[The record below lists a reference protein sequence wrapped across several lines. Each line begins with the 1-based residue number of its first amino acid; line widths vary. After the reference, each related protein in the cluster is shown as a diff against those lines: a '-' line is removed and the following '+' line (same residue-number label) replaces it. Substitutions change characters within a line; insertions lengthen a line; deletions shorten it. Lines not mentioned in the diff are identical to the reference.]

1 MSIELARLDPAQF
14 RAVILERQRDGF
26 SAADLDPASAERLER
41 LFHREIGPRDAVREI
56 IADVRTRGDAAL
68 REWTY
73 RIDGVDVESVH
84 VDPAAMEAAWH
95 GVAQPLRNA
104 LTAAAQR
111 LREFHTL
118 QVDVLDRGAGGAWL
132 HPVPLGRAGC
142 YVPGGRAAYPS
153 TVLMS
158 VIPAQ
163 VAGVERIVVASPPA
177 PAGGVHPLVA
187 AAAHLLGVREVVA
200 AGGAQAIAALAFGTE
215 SIERVDKIVGPGNVF
230 VTLAKHEVFG
240 AVGIDQLAGP
250 SEIVVIATIGA
261 DPDMVAADL
270 VSQLEHDPLAWA
282 VCLTDD
288 GALAESIATRFAG
301 IAGDAV
307 RREIIGMA
315 AGSHAAV
322 VRCASPD
329 EMVGLA
335 AAFAPEHLSLQ
346 GTAAEAL
353 RGSVRNA
360 GAVFVGSMSPVSIG
374 DYVAGPNHTLPTQG
388 AARYRGPLAV
398 MDFVRW
404 PSVVH
409 LSDAEFDALAPVAI
423 CLAEAEGLAAH
434 EGAIRAR
441 MRVGNES

>member
-1 MSIELARLDPAQF
+1 MSIELARLDAARF
-14 RAVILERQRDGF
+14 RTVIDERRRDGF
-26 SAADLDPASAERLER
+26 SATDIDPATAERLEQ
-41 LFHREIGPRDAVREI
+41 LFHREIGARDAVREI
-56 IADVRTRGDAAL
+56 IADVRTGGDAAL

-73 RIDGVDVESVH
+73 RIDGVDVELVH
-84 VDPAAMEAAWH
+84 LGAAALQAAWDAL
-95 GVAQPLRNA
+95 AQPLRNA
-104 LTAAAQR
+104 LAAAAER
-111 LREFHTL
+111 LRGFHAL
-118 QVDVLDRGAGGAWL
+118 QLDLLDRGAGGAWL
-132 HPVPLGRAGC
+132 HPMPLGRVGC

-163 VAGVERIVVASPPA
+163 VAGVEEVVVTSPPA
-177 PAGGVHPLVA
+177 PSGGVHTLVA
-187 AAAHLLGVREVVA
+187 AAAHLLGVREVVV

-215 SIERVDKIVGPGNVF
+215 SIQQVDMIVGPGNVF

-250 SEIVVIATIGA
+250 SEIVVIATAGS

-288 GALAESIATRFAG
+288 ASLAELIAARFAEV
-301 IAGDAV
+301 AGDAA
-307 RREIIGMA
+307 RREIIGLA
-315 AGSHAAV
+315 AGSHASL

-329 EMVGLA
+329 EMLSLA

-346 GTAAEAL
+346 GAVAESL
-353 RGSVRNA
+353 RDLVRNA

-398 MDFVRW
+398 MDFIRW
-404 PSVVH
+404 PSVVQ

-441 MRVGNES
+441 LRVRHQ

>member
-1 MSIELARLDPAQF
+1 MSIELARLDPPQF
-14 RAVILERQRDGF
+14 RAVIVERRREGF
-26 SAADLDPASAERLER
+26 SASDIDAASSERLEQ
-41 LFHREIGPRDAVREI
+41 LFHRPIGARDAVREI
-56 IADVRTRGDAAL
+56 IADVRTGGDAAL

-73 RIDGVDVESVH
+73 RIDGVDVEVTH
-84 VDPAAMEAAWH
+84 VQPSAMEAAWR
-95 GVAQPLRNA
+95 GLEQPLRSA
-104 LTAAAQR
+104 LAAAAER
-111 LREFHTL
+111 LREFHAL

-132 HPVPLGRAGC
+132 HPVPLGRVGC

-163 VAGVERIVVASPPA
+163 VAGVEHIVLTSPPA
-177 PAGGVHPLVA
+177 PSGGVHPLVA
-187 AAAHLLGVREVVA
+187 AAAHLLGVRDVVA

-215 SIERVDKIVGPGNVF
+215 SIEQVDKIVGPGNAF
-230 VTLAKHEVFG
+230 VTLAKREVFG

-250 SEIVVIATIGA
+250 SEIVVIATDGA
-261 DPDMVAADL
+261 DAEMVAADL

-288 GALAESIATRFAG
+288 GVLGESIAAAFG
-301 IAGDAV
+301 EVAGDAA
-307 RREIIGMA
+307 RRAIIGAA
-315 AGSHAAV
+315 AGRHAAV
-322 VRCASPD
+322 VRCESPE
-329 EMVGLA
+329 EMVTLA

-346 GTAAEAL
+346 GRVAESL
-353 RGSVRNA
+353 RDSVRNA

-374 DYVAGPNHTLPTQG
+374 DYIAGPNHTLPTQG

-398 MDFVRW
+398 MDFIRW

-409 LSDAEFDALAPVAI
+409 LSDEEFDALAPVAI

-434 EGAIRAR
+434 EAALRAR
-441 MRVGNES
+441 MRVRQQS

>member
-1 MSIELARLDPAQF
+1 MTIALTRLDAAQF
-14 RAVILERQRDGF
+14 RTVIDERRRDGF
-26 SAADLDPASAERLER
+26 SATDIDPATAERLAQV
-41 LFHREIGPRDAVREI
+41 FHREIGVRDAVREI
-56 IADVRTRGDAAL
+56 IADVRTGGDAAL

-84 VDPAAMEAAWH
+84 VDPAAMETAWDGLGH
-95 GVAQPLRNA
+95 PVRNA

-111 LREFHTL
+111 LREFHAL

-132 HPVPLGRAGC
+132 RPEPLGRVGC

-163 VAGVERIVVASPPA
+163 VAGVEHIVVTSPPA
-177 PAGGVHPLVA
+177 ATGGVHPLVA
-187 AAAHLLGVREVVA
+187 AAAHLLGVREVVI

-215 SIERVDKIVGPGNVF
+215 SIERVDKIVGPGNAF

-250 SEIVVIATIGA
+250 SEILVIATAGA
-261 DPDMVAADL
+261 DAEMVAADL

-288 GALAESIATRFAG
+288 ASLADAVAAEFG
-301 IAGDAV
+301 EVAGDAA

-315 AGSHAAV
+315 AGRHAAV
-322 VRCASPD
+322 VLCTSPG
-329 EMVGLA
+329 EMATLA

-346 GTAAEAL
+346 GAAAESL
-353 RGSVRNA
+353 RDSVRNA

-398 MDFVRW
+398 MDFIRW
-404 PSVVH
+404 PSVVQ
-409 LSDAEFDALAPVAI
+409 LSKAEFEALAPVAI

-434 EGAIRAR
+434 EGAIRTR
-441 MRVGNES
+441 MRVRQES